1 MLSMCVNILTIDNE
15 EGEIMKLVDV
25 VGSPPASSSIHI
37 LMLSITL
44 SVRVA
49 GSLGSS
55 VDPASNTWC
64 CEDWKEALD
73 QPRGQTG
80 ALQSPG
86 NLHHG

>member
-1 MLSMCVNILTIDNE
+1 
-15 EGEIMKLVDV
+15 
-25 VGSPPASSSIHI
+25 
-37 LMLSITL
+37 MLSITL

-55 VDPASNTWC
+55 VDPASNTWF